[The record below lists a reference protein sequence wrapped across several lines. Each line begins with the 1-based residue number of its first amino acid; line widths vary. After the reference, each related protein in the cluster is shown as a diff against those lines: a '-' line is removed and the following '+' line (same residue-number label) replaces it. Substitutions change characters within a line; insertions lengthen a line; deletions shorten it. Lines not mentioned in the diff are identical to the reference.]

1 MSNYSGLTDF
11 VRLVQDYES
20 SVAGSVLA
28 RNPEELKKY
37 TTDQQNRLSAA
48 VFEQKTDAFNKVF
61 NDAAQASDTANNI
74 YYHYKRGKEALDAND
89 KIYGL
94 AKQNVTTATYNTDL
108 AKRQFEINEWAVQNK
123 RDTLFVYQF
132 IFITVLVLA
141 VLTGF
146 WKYGMIPTGVYG
158 LLIFTLM
165 FVLGCTIAYRALYTD
180 QVRDKFYWNRR
191 DFGRMG
197 APPVAPICPSIQELY
212 NKIPNLSDLPSD
224 SEIFAKLSDAP
235 GAAKD
240 WMTKFLK
247 GTDPSSCRS

>member
-1 MSNYSGLTDF
+1 MSNYNGLTQF
-11 VRLVQDYES
+11 VELVQDYEN
-20 SVAGSVLA
+20 SVAGNVLSRDPA
-28 RNPEELKKY
+28 ELNKY
-37 TTDQQNRLSAA
+37 TTDQKNRLSTAI
-48 VFEQKTDAFNKVF
+48 FEQKADAFNKVF
-61 NDAAQASDTANNI
+61 NDASQASDTANNI

-89 KIYGL
+89 KIYGM
-94 AKQNVTTATYNTDL
+94 AKQNISTATYNSDL

-141 VLTGF
+141 ILTGF

-165 FVLGCTIAYRALYTD
+165 FVLACTIAYRALYTD
-180 QVRDKFYWNRR
+180 QTRNKFYWNRR
-191 DFGRMG
+191 NFGRMG
-197 APPVAPICPSIQELY
+197 APPVAPICPSITSLF

-224 SEIFAKLSDAP
+224 SEIFEKLSGTP
-235 GAAKD
+235 GATKD

-247 GTDPSSCRS
+247 GI